1 MNINRIQKNLNK
13 NFDQLTRDI
22 NIIKNKLIEINNKL
36 ESTNAFKNKKKESR
50 GKLCSISGL
59 NYEKKIY
66 NTVQNTKID
75 GKLFNT
81 QDINE
86 IGGSKAINDIQC
98 NFKGNRNIGI
108 EVKKCNTPDW
118 MQCSIKFDE
127 KRRIWEGSSNGK
139 IPLNSREIF
148 NNLLKN
154 RNLYEGK
161 VPPFLENNITYDEW
175 VNIKSKS
182 NIWKDIYFDIP
193 NDTIKNI
200 YSEKGCYYIQI
211 SDYGLYHLGNDICN
225 FGVPEFIIDQ
235 QIRIRTKIHRRVNRN
250 GFCDMSVIAACQPK
264 DIKKLKKSTFSLDN
278 INKLPKNLIYRIDY

>member
-13 NFDQLTRDI
+13 NFDQITRDI
-22 NIIKNKLIEINNKL
+22 NFIKNKLIEINNKL
-36 ESTNAFKNKKKESR
+36 ESTNAFKNKEKESR
-50 GKLCSISGL
+50 GKLCSVSGL

-66 NTVQNTKID
+66 NIVKKTKIN
-75 GKLFNT
+75 GELFNT
-81 QDINE
+81 QQIHE

-98 NFKGNRNIGI
+98 NFKDYRNIGI

-118 MQCSIKFDE
+118 MQCSIKFN
-127 KRRIWEGSSNGK
+127 KKNSIWEGSSNGK

-154 RNLYEGK
+154 RDLYNGK
-161 VPPFLENNITYDEW
+161 VPPFLENNITHEEW
-175 VNIKSKS
+175 INIKSES

-211 SDYGLYHLGNDICN
+211 SEYGLYHLGNDICN

-235 QIRIRTKIHRRVNRN
+235 QIRIRTKIHRRINRK

-264 DIKKLKKSTFSLDN
+264 DIKKLKKSSWSLDN
-278 INKLPKNLIYRIDY
+278 INKLPKNLKYIK